1 MGLCIRALLVS
12 SVAFCIAAVA
22 SDRGFSGTWKLN
34 PAQSDVRS
42 LPKPPDQVLK
52 VEQSAKAL
60 KISGDAAA
68 AVNYPLDGK
77 PEKYRAGDSTLN
89 TVTKWEGD
97 ALLVNTLVN
106 GPQSYT
112 IMERWVRSRDG
123 SRLTIKRTIVRNTG
137 ESESVLVYENPDI
150 VVAVKTPEPASAPPA
165 TAPASQGLAARGWKP
180 AENAAPSESEP
191 EYVLEAGTHVLL
203 RLINAVNTKTA
214 AVGDRVYLE
223 TAVPVFVSGH
233 LILPRGTYVT
243 GSVTETKQAG
253 RVKGRSALNIR
264 FDSVTLPNGV
274 TRDLRSHPSEA
285 DAQGNLDRKEG
296 RIEGQGDKG
305 GDARK
310 IGETTAAGTGIGA
323 LAGAAAGH
331 IGMGAGIGAAA
342 GAAAGLGRVLGTR
355 GPDVVLQPG
364 TSMELTLDRDLHFAA
379 SEVR

>member
-1 MGLCIRALLVS
+1 MWLCVRALLVS
-12 SVAFCIAAVA
+12 TVAFCVAAVA
-22 SDRGFSGTWKLN
+22 SDQGFSGTWKLN

-42 LPKPPDQVLK
+42 PPAPPDQVLK
-52 VEQSAKAL
+52 VEQSANAL
-60 KISGDAAA
+60 KISGDAGTPA
-68 AVNYPLDGK
+68 NYPLDGK
-77 PEKYRAGDSTLN
+77 TEKYRAGDSTLN

-97 ALLVNTLVN
+97 ALIVNTIVS

-112 IMERWVRSRDG
+112 IMERWERSRDG

-137 ESESVLVYENPDI
+137 QSESVLVYENPNV
-150 VVAVKTPEPASAPPA
+150 VVAAKAVEPAPAP
-165 TAPASQGLAARGWKP
+165 QGLAARAWKP
-180 AENAAPSESEP
+180 VESPASPASSESD
-191 EYVLEAGTHVLL
+191 YVIEAGTHVLL
-203 RLINAVNTKTA
+203 KLINAVNTKTA

-223 TAVPVFVSGH
+223 TAVPVFVNGH
-233 LILPRGTYVT
+233 LILPRGTYVA

-253 RVKGRSALNIR
+253 RVKGRSALSIR
-264 FDSVTLPNGV
+264 FDSLTLPNGT
-274 TRDLRSHPSEA
+274 TRDMRSRPSEA

-296 RIEGQGDKG
+296 RIQGEGDKG

-364 TSMELTLDRDLHFAA
+364 SSMELTLDRDLHFTA
-379 SEVR
+379 SELR

>member
-1 MGLCIRALLVS
+1 M
-12 SVAFCIAAVA
+12 VA
-22 SDRGFSGTWKLN
+22 
-34 PAQSDVRS
+34 
-42 LPKPPDQVLK
+42 
-52 VEQSAKAL
+52 AKA
-60 KISGDAAA
+60 
-68 AVNYPLDGK
+68 V
-77 PEKYRAGDSTLN
+77 
-89 TVTKWEGD
+89 
-97 ALLVNTLVN
+97 
-106 GPQSYT
+106 
-112 IMERWVRSRDG
+112 
-123 SRLTIKRTIVRNTG
+123 
-137 ESESVLVYENPDI
+137 
-150 VVAVKTPEPASAPPA
+150 EPASVPPA
-165 TAPASQGLAARGWKP
+165 PAPKGLAARGWKP
-180 AENAAPSESEP
+180 AESAAPSESES
-191 EYVLEAGTHVLL
+191 EYVVEAGTHVLL

-355 GPDVVLQPG
+355 GPDVVLRPG
-364 TSMELTLDRDLHFAA
+364 TMDGADARPGSAFRGVGVALMPA
-379 SEVR
+379 SHSHCQAMRSKMARSRAPPPA